1 MKVIFRIGSIAACLL
16 ATVPFTSAV
25 TAPPSDVNQSQQ
37 SANGHMT
44 GLMAKI
50 TMRDGTTRTVKLEG
64 VGCLQSICSR
74 TAIKVKAKTDSL
86 VRTWFD
92 GLAAIKDTTAADA
105 LFVLK
110 DGTSQ
115 RMSLLSDFR
124 VLYLAN
130 RLGGTEKLDLAKV
143 QAIEFLASGR

>member
-1 MKVIFRIGSIAACLL
+1 MRVIFRIGSFAACLL
-16 ATVPFTSAV
+16 AAVPFTSAV
-25 TAPPSDVNQSQQ
+25 SAPSSAVDQGQQ
-37 SANGHMT
+37 SANGQT

-74 TAIKVKAKTDSL
+74 TAIKAKAKTDSL

-92 GLAAIKDTTAADA
+92 GLATIKDTTAADA

-143 QAIEFLASGR
+143 KAIEFLPSGR

>member
-1 MKVIFRIGSIAACLL
+1 MKVIFRVGSFAACLL
-16 ATVPFTSAV
+16 AAVPFTSAV
-25 TAPPSDVNQSQQ
+25 SAPPSAVDQGQ
-37 SANGHMT
+37 SANGHLT
-44 GLMAKI
+44 GIMAKI

-74 TAIKVKAKTDSL
+74 TAIKATTKTDSL

-92 GLAAIKDTTAADA
+92 GLATIKDTTDADA

-124 VLYLAN
+124 VLYLAD

-143 QAIEFLASGR
+143 KAIEFLASGR